1 MRSNTNLNEAPRR
14 RGRPPAY
21 QRETALA
28 ALTATFWNKGFAA
41 TSLDDLAAAT
51 GMKRPSLYAGFGD
64 KQAMYLA
71 VLDQYRRDAEAQ
83 LGAVLASVADTAAAV
98 RAMLRAGVDFYT
110 EGGSGTRGCLAVC
123 TAAAESMGNADTR
136 AALAATLATLDAV
149 IAARLARGV
158 ADGDLP
164 AGFDCAGRA
173 ALIAAMLHSIAVR
186 ARAGADRAELL
197 ALADAAGGLL
207 LR

>member
-1 MRSNTNLNEAPRR
+1 MIETPRR

-28 ALTATFWNKGFAA
+28 ALITTFWNKGFAA

-51 GMKRPSLYAGFGD
+51 GMNRPSLYAAFGD

-71 VLDQYRRDAEAQ
+71 VLDQYRHDAEAQ
-83 LGAVLASVADTAAAV
+83 LAAVLAGEADTAAAV
-98 RAMLRAGVDFYT
+98 GAMLRAGVDFYT
-110 EGGSGTRGCLAVC
+110 EGGTGMRGCLAVC
-123 TAAAESMGNADTR
+123 TAAAESVGNADTR
-136 AALAATLATLDAV
+136 AALAATLATLDTV
-149 IAARLARGV
+149 IAGRLARGV

-173 ALIAAMLHSIAVR
+173 AIVAAMLHSIAVR
-186 ARAGADRAELL
+186 ARAGVDRAELL
-197 ALADAAGGLL
+197 GLADAAAGVL